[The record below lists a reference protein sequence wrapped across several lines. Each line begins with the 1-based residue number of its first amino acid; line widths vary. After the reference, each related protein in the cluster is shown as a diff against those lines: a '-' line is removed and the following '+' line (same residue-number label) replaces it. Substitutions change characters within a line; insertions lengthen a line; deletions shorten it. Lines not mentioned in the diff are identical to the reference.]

1 MFKQSIQRKEKR
13 TEKKI
18 GPSML
23 GGVIKV
29 AVWGFL
35 LLVVGSSLYFI
46 LNMSSLLSTN
56 QALIQKIDSLEA
68 SVDLLQNESQ
78 QSDNLDVFN
87 RYFVQRYYRTEEEP
101 ADYSRQLADYLSKQ
115 LTPPNNAQVTDH
127 KKVTSIQSWRKRP
140 LEDGIYEVSYL
151 VTYQFKE
158 TPGSELLIF
167 DVAEKNGK
175 YAVVSYPYAKK
186 VAEFKTT
193 AIDKARLTQ
202 KEDLVEVE
210 KGEAAA
216 VKNWL
221 DQTFF
226 PRYVEATNTD
236 DLSYMMKKPIMLGN
250 IQTYKGLK
258 EMEVVQDKE
267 KQLIVSL
274 VIETEDRLTKL
285 KTQQELT
292 LTLTKKEA
300 NKFYVNE
307 LNTMR

>member
-1 MFKQSIQRKEKR
+1 MFKQTLQRKEKR
-13 TEKKI
+13 TDKKI
-18 GPSML
+18 GPSMV

-46 LNMSSLLSTN
+46 LNLTSLVSTN
-56 QALIQKIDSLEA
+56 QALVQKIENLEA
-68 SVDLLQNESQ
+68 SVSILQNESQ

-101 ADYSRQLADYLSKQ
+101 ALYTQQLAEYLSTQ
-115 LTPPNNAQVTDH
+115 LTPPNNSQVVDH
-127 KKVTSIQSWRKRP
+127 KKVTSIQSWRKTP

-158 TPGSELLIF
+158 KPGSELLTF
-167 DVAEKNGK
+167 DVAEKKGK

-186 VAEFKTT
+186 VSEFKTT
-193 AIDKARLTQ
+193 AIGKARLDR

-210 KGEAAA
+210 KEETQA

-221 DQTFF
+221 DGTFF

-236 DLSYMMKKPIMLGN
+236 DLSYMMKTPVMLGN
-250 IQTYKGLK
+250 IQTYKSLK
-258 EMEVVQDKE
+258 EFEVVQDKQ

-292 LTLTKKEA
+292 LTLSKKEA
-300 NKFYVNE
+300 NKFYVNV
-307 LNTMR
+307 LDTMR